1 MGEGV
6 CALVAVVS
14 GTLPSPAFWQ
24 NRRVLVTGH
33 TGFKGAWLSLWLS
46 KMGAKVTGYAK
57 DVPTTPSLFDDTA
70 LASIIDD
77 RRGDVC
83 DFAALN
89 AVINEVRPS
98 IIMHLAAQA
107 LVRPSYQN
115 PVETYATN
123 VMGTVHVLEAARHAP
138 GAELV
143 LAVTSDKCYDN
154 KEWVWRYRENDPM
167 GGADPYSN
175 SKGCAEL
182 VASAYARSFTSAGK
196 GLQIV
201 SARAGNVIGGG
212 DWALDR
218 LIPDLVRGLMSGTPV
233 QIRSPQA
240 VRPWQHV
247 LDPLSGYLVLCERAL
262 TQRDIGGEGWNFGP
276 DADNEV
282 TVRTIADTVC
292 RLWDRPDGWQDV
304 SAAAK
309 PHEAQFLRLD
319 CAKANSE
326 LGWRARW
333 NLETALAATIAVY
346 RAALKGD
353 ALRTQLLDQIGD
365 YTGRTK

>member
-1 MGEGV
+1 MSGV
-6 CALVAVVS
+6 
-14 GTLPSPAFWQ
+14 LPSPAFWQ
-24 NRRVLVTGH
+24 NRSVLVTGH
-33 TGFKGAWLSLWLS
+33 TGFKGTWLCLWLT
-46 KMGAKVTGYAK
+46 KMGAKVTGYSK
-57 DVPTTPSLFDDTA
+57 DVPTRPSLFEDLE

-83 DFAALN
+83 DLARVSAIVN
-89 AVINEVRPS
+89 DVRPS
-98 IIMHLAAQA
+98 IILHLAAQA

-138 GAELV
+138 DVGLV
-143 LAVTSDKCYDN
+143 LTVTSDKCYDN

-182 VASAYARSFTSAGK
+182 VASAYARSFTKPSQ

-212 DWALDR
+212 DWAVDR
-218 LIPDLVRGLMSGTPV
+218 LIPDLVRGLATGNPV
-233 QIRSPQA
+233 QIRSPSA

-247 LDPLSGYLVLCERAL
+247 LDPLSGYLVLCEHAFNDRS
-262 TQRDIGGEGWNFGP
+262 IGGEGWNFGP
-276 DADNEV
+276 NADNEV
-282 TVRTIADTVC
+282 TVREIADTVC
-292 RLWDRPDGWQDV
+292 RLWGNPDGWQDV
-304 SAAAK
+304 SAQAK

-326 LGWRARW
+326 LKWRARW
-333 NLETALAATIAVY
+333 DLAAALSATVDVY
-346 RAALKGD
+346 KSNLKGS
-353 ALRTQLLDQIGD
+353 ALRTLLLDQIGH
-365 YTGRTK
+365 YTSSSKQAS